1 MNKEKAVIDGVNAAY
16 LEAPRQP
23 RANMRNI
30 FAIVRAVQA
39 GGRDPIVVIDP
50 TNRSI
55 ISDAAEFQA
64 VLGNIQL
71 VTVPPGE
78 DIERVVLQTADH
90 HNAVI
95 VSNNTYAQHYE
106 EYPWIE
112 QRRIPVALVN
122 GTVLLLENRF
132 SKAS

>member
-1 MNKEKAVIDGVNAAY
+1 MRAPDASCNEYETETRSGRHGSLAAS
-16 LEAPRQP
+16 
-23 RANMRNI
+23 
-30 FAIVRAVQA
+30 
-39 GGRDPIVVIDP
+39 GRDPIVVIDP

-55 ISDAAEFQA
+55 ISDAEEFHA
-64 VLGNIQL
+64 LLGNIES

-78 DIERVVLQTADH
+78 EIERVVLQTADQ

-112 QRRIPVALVN
+112 ERRIPVALVN